1 MDTRNQPIIEDIT
14 RSAADTEL
22 CRTIIR
28 GAAPSFL
35 NSWAGSNPFKRLA
48 AWLVSRSITKSFA
61 LQEEKLSPPENIN
74 EVSDETRENFRRFI
88 EAVDF
93 GELKEALDRSSA
105 RSGPYIK
112 MIYEELWRYP
122 AKVVCILSML
132 PALSNTA
139 LIGLRETAAPLNRM
153 APDLLA
159 DVVISLIKDVDAK
172 EISSVVNE
180 LAELVR
186 KLHTGSALI
195 GEPGRPALPE
205 LFEKISIEVT
215 GSIDLPLFL
224 KASLMLA
231 EIRGQFDRAI
241 SGAVNSNPD
250 LMKEKLTKE
259 FRKTASAAASFEST
273 LDAVERGFS
282 DDELEALI
290 TTGLAEIDFQELA
303 FTVSRLCELINRAY
317 EINPDLIKGLLS
329 QFFSS
334 LDSFETAQT
343 VGLITADVVESVRPA
358 APALLPPILKGIGDI
373 ISSAR
378 AENPGEMGEA
388 LDYLSRSL
396 KEKGAGHE

>member
-1 MDTRNQPIIEDIT
+1 MVNDNMIEDIA
-14 RSAADTEL
+14 RSAADTEI

-28 GAAPSFL
+28 SAAPAFI
-35 NSWAGSNPFKRLA
+35 NSWAGSNPFKRLV
-48 AWLVSRSITKSFA
+48 AWFVSNSITKSFA
-61 LQEEKLSPPENIN
+61 LKEKSLSPPENEN
-74 EVSDETRENFRRFI
+74 EVSNEARENFRRFI

-105 RSGPYIK
+105 RSGPYLQ
-112 MIYEELWRYP
+112 MINEELWRYP

-139 LIGLRETAAPLNRM
+139 LRGVRETAAPLNRM

-159 DVVISLIKDVDAK
+159 DVVISLIRNVDAK
-172 EISSVVNE
+172 EIGGIVNE

-186 KLHTGSALI
+186 KIHTGSALI

-205 LFEKISIEVT
+205 LFEKISSEITE
-215 GSIDLPLFL
+215 SIDLALFL
-224 KASLMLA
+224 KASLMLG
-231 EIRGQFDRAI
+231 EIRGQLDRAI
-241 SGAVNSNPD
+241 AGAVNSSPD
-250 LMKEKLTKE
+250 LMKEKLTRE
-259 FRKTASAAASFEST
+259 FRKGALSAASIERT

-290 TTGLAEIDFQELA
+290 SGGLSEIDFQELA
-303 FTVSRLCELINRAY
+303 STVSRFCELTNRIY

-334 LDSFETAQT
+334 LDSVEAAET
-343 VGLITADVVESVRPA
+343 VGLIAADIAESVKPA
-358 APALLPPILKGIGDI
+358 APVLLPPIIKGVGDI

-378 AENPGEMGEA
+378 AENPEEMNEA
-388 LDYLSRSL
+388 LDYLNRSL
-396 KEKGAGHE
+396 KGKEAGHE